1 MNSLEK
7 RLRFWQDNLVDSG
20 RRNSLL
26 HFRAPYSSSLKVE
39 APDLSNVFDRLVN
52 LEKPWRLFEPTEE
65 VQAGIADVTKD
76 GDEDQQF
83 REQTRLTIEQCL
95 SLRKDHEILVSPSP
109 NRSVRR
115 KNSPDATADGANPEE
130 PIEVIQEPEVE
141 VRRNLPW
148 FAKPKKRTY
157 RSHVA
162 TVARSLYRQSE
173 SEFEDRG
180 VRILYLACGLLEWQ
194 DAHDMAKNEW
204 SRAPI
209 VMVPIQL
216 SRPSFAEPFNL
227 LLADEDVLLNPALE
241 LKMKNDYSIDLPQL
255 PDWDEQPLEQYLQQ
269 IDNMVRRLSWRISRE
284 AWMGLFSF
292 HKLVMYQ
299 DLQINSAFASEHPII
314 RALGGTQHLEPQAEH
329 DVSPEQLD
337 ELIVPESS
345 YLVRDADSSQ
355 LACIEAVKRGSHLVL
370 QGPPGTGKSQTIT
383 NMISESLAAGK
394 SVLFV
399 SEKMAALEVV
409 YERLAEAGLSHYC
422 LELHSHKANKRKVVE
437 QLKETYF
444 EKIAPGARMND
455 EEYANLKRRRDELNN
470 YVQALHVQR
479 APLKKSAYEVYG
491 DLASL
496 RHVPFI
502 HLGETHADLD
512 SERLDRIVNLGR
524 KLGAVWSVPAADD
537 HHTWHGC
544 TVDLY
549 SLESSGK
556 VTALVKNASDAL
568 TDFLDVDSEIAG
580 SVGYS
585 YSRSLRDSEMLID
598 LLKVLRESPGVERVW
613 LCAEELDPLAD
624 EAKTYSKMSNTWHN
638 ERGAILSRYNEP
650 FLELPPDIQERL
662 SAAVAGLSDG
672 LSRPP
677 ALFDADFV
685 SRRDQLNAFVNEFT
699 QLLHSWQRDSEVVK
713 NGLGLNFGSSIS
725 GLRSL
730 MQIAHYCSAEFRP
743 EKSWFNREI
752 LQQVE
757 DMTVEMEQLYL
768 RHADIKQ
775 RLLKKYDESVLSLD
789 LDSMAKVFA
798 ENYLTVWKVFK
809 PGFHKLRSTVRAHRR
824 DGSNPP
830 HLFEDLKAAK
840 ELVRLEKLINA
851 GRDNAKSLL
860 GSWYRGP
867 QTNFMGMRVACEA
880 AKRII
885 ELTDRQPSEEL
896 KNSVSAGS
904 AGRPE
909 VKGAVDRLKA
919 SLQRYDQLLSSVET
933 LLPIDRIP
941 DSKLPL
947 ADSDFK
953 DLVVWI
959 NRIEIHASEF
969 AACCESVVGAQRIP
983 VAMSLSQI
991 EIDLRRLKNTRT
1003 MEKQVTSESERL
1015 QSSYGHRFAGIDTD
1029 WSGILQA
1036 ITWTHKLREVTNGS
1050 ILTDEIIE
1058 IAQRGGK
1065 AAPSESKVLAAR
1077 ERLISALKDLAS
1089 IFSFPAEPVPGI
1101 LSSRERTPL
1110 LTREL
1115 LHCAETDHF
1124 LSVLTEA
1131 GYQRVR
1137 ETLNALQAK
1146 HEELRDWIDFKT
1158 IKREFGAAELGEYC
1172 DLLLS
1177 LKTLDP
1183 SFLSSVVR
1191 RSLLSAWLSKVTA
1204 DEPALSQFR
1213 GHDHD
1218 TLIAEFRALDK
1229 KHKDLGYSRVIEQAN
1244 KSRPQSIINQPG
1256 SEGALLLHEA
1266 NKSRK
1271 HLPLR
1276 KLFAQVPNLL
1286 KSIKPCFLM
1295 SPLSVSQ
1302 YLDPRNVQFDLV
1314 IFDEASQI
1322 RSEDAV
1328 CAIYRGKQLVVCGD
1342 NKQLPPSSFFEQ
1354 TQQGDDDGYEDDD
1367 NAYSTFDSILDECS
1381 SIGIPSNTLRWHYR
1395 SKHESLIH
1403 FSNRQ
1408 FYNGKLVTFPASR
1421 FDQPEAGVHFKYVP
1435 DGVYDRSGKQNNDRE
1450 AEVVAQLVMDH
1461 YRDTPHR
1468 SLGVI
1473 TFSVAQMNA
1482 VKDAIEN
1489 LVKTKYRELE
1499 HFVQE
1504 TKTDDKEERFFVKNL
1519 ERIQG
1524 NERDVIIFSVGY
1536 GRDRQ
1541 GKFTMNFG
1549 PMNKSGGERRLNVA
1563 VTRAREKTLIVSSI
1577 RASDF
1582 DISGTN
1588 ATGVLNF
1595 YHYLNYAENG
1605 LKALESD
1612 SDPAARDF
1620 VSPLE
1625 ADVASAVKELG
1636 YDCVSQVGCGGFGI
1650 DLGVVDPNEQG
1661 RYLLGIECDGPT
1673 YKASC
1678 TARDRDRLRKQ
1689 ILEGLGWRILRIWAP
1704 DWVTRRDAEVER
1716 LTKALELARE
1726 GKSLESINPR
1736 IADLSAVSESVI
1748 VHSME
1753 SQFEEQLV
1761 DLTPYTV
1768 AMIQTTIPPL
1778 IEIHQPEARPVLF
1791 KIISEIVRS
1800 EAPIHEELVIK
1811 RILAH
1816 WQIQRS
1822 GPKVNNALRE
1832 AIAAFV
1838 QENSMVTD
1846 GGFLLHM
1853 QDMDFASDAS
1863 IRVRCPVRGDDTT
1876 VRKVDHIH
1884 SSEIQEAI
1892 RQTIVKAMSLPQDSL
1907 VTLVA
1912 RSFGFDRPSPPVKQL
1927 ISANV
1932 DEMIVRG
1939 DLQQKNGRLQHSGTA
1954 MAPASSP
1961 ASSYA
1966 QTSP

>member
-39 APDLSNVFDRLVN
+39 APDLSAVFDRLVN
-52 LEKPWRLFEPTEE
+52 LEKPWKLFEPSEE
-65 VQAGIADVTKD
+65 IQAGISDATKD

-83 REQTRLTIEQCL
+83 REQSRLTIEQCL

-115 KNSPDATADGANPEE
+115 KETPAEGVAPAPSVEIKPEDDK
-130 PIEVIQEPEVE
+130 
-141 VRRNLPW
+141 RPW
-148 FAKPKKRTY
+148 FARPKKRTY
-157 RSHVA
+157 KSHVA

-194 DAHDMAKNEW
+194 DAHDIAKNEW

-216 SRPSFAEPFNL
+216 SRPSFVEPFNL

-241 LKMKNDYSIDLPQL
+241 LKLKNDFSIDLPQL
-255 PDWDEQPLEQYLQQ
+255 PDWDELPLEQYLQQ
-269 IDNMVRRLSWRISRE
+269 IERLASRLNWRIARE
-284 AWMGLFSF
+284 SWMGLFSF

-314 RALGGTQHLEPQAEH
+314 RALGGTAHLEPQAEH
-329 DVSPEQLD
+329 DVKPEQLD
-337 ELIVPESS
+337 DEIIPETS

-409 YERLAEAGLSHYC
+409 YERLSEAGLSHYC

-444 EKIAPGARMND
+444 EKIAPGTRMND
-455 EEYANLKRRRDELNN
+455 EDYANLKRRRDDLNR
-470 YVQALHVQR
+470 YVRALHAQR
-479 APLKKSAYEVYG
+479 APLNKSPYEVYG
-491 DLASL
+491 DLAGL
-496 RHVPFI
+496 RQLPFI
-502 HLGETHADLD
+502 HLGDTHAELD
-512 SERLDRIVNLGR
+512 SERLDRLVNLGR
-524 KLGAVWSVPAADD
+524 KLGAVWSVPTADD
-537 HHTWHGC
+537 RHPWQGC

-549 SLESSGK
+549 SLETNGK
-556 VTALVKNASDAL
+556 VTALVKNAADAL
-568 TDFLDVDSEIAG
+568 TEFLDVDSELAG
-580 SVGYS
+580 LVGYS
-585 YSRSLRDSEMLID
+585 YSRSLRDTEMLID
-598 LLKVLRESPGVERVW
+598 LVRVLRESPGVERIW
-613 LCAEELDPLAD
+613 LSAPELDPMAE
-624 EAKTYSKMSNTWHN
+624 EAKTYSRMSNTWHN
-638 ERGAILSRYNEP
+638 ERASILARYNDP
-650 FLELPPDIQERL
+650 FFDLADDIQEKLTSSVAAL
-662 SAAVAGLSDG
+662 SEGLV
-672 LSRPP
+672 RPP
-677 ALFDADFV
+677 ALFDAEFVGSRNDLNSFV
-685 SRRDQLNAFVNEFT
+685 SEFT
-699 QLLHSWQRDSEVVK
+699 QMLHGWQRDAEVVK
-713 NGLGLNFGSSIS
+713 NGLGLNFDASIS

-730 MQIAHYCSAEFRP
+730 MQVAHYCSAEFRP
-743 EKSWFNREI
+743 EKHWFNRET

-757 DMTVEMEQLYL
+757 ETTVELEQLYS
-768 RHADIKQ
+768 RHGDIKQ

-798 ENYLTVWKVFK
+798 ENYLSVWRVLK
-809 PGFHKLRSTVRAHRR
+809 PGFYKLRSAVRAHRR

-830 HLFEDLKAAK
+830 HLFEDLKAAR
-840 ELVRLEKLINA
+840 ELVRLEKLIAA
-851 GRDNAKSLL
+851 GRDQAKSLL
-860 GSWYRGP
+860 GSWYRGA
-867 QTNFMGMRVACEA
+867 QTNFMGLRVACEA
-880 AKRII
+880 VKRIS

-896 KNSVSAGS
+896 KNGVSAGS
-904 AGRPE
+904 AARPE
-909 VKGAVDRLKA
+909 VKGAVDRLKS
-919 SLQRYDQLLSSVET
+919 SLVRYDQLLGSVET

-947 ADSDFK
+947 SDSSFA

-959 NRIEIHASEF
+959 NRIHPHCISF
-969 AACCESVVGAQRIP
+969 AECCDAVLNALRVPGAQ
-983 VAMSLSQI
+983 SLSQI
-991 EIDLRRLKNTRT
+991 EADLRRLKNTRS
-1003 MEKQVTSESERL
+1003 MERQVSSESERL
-1015 QSSYGHRFAGIDTD
+1015 QSAYGHRFAGIDTD
-1029 WSGILQA
+1029 WSAILQA
-1036 ITWTHKLREVTNGS
+1036 ISWTHKLREVTKGS

-1065 AAPSESKVLAAR
+1065 AAPGETRVLAAR
-1077 ERLISALKDLAS
+1077 DKLLLALRELS
-1089 IFSFPAEPVPGI
+1089 GIFSFAADPEPGA
-1101 LSSRERTPL
+1101 LTSRDRSPL
-1110 LTREL
+1110 LTREFL
-1115 LHCAETDHF
+1115 FTGDEAHF
-1124 LSVLTEA
+1124 LSILQDA

-1137 ETLNALQAK
+1137 ETLNMLQSRQ
-1146 HEELRDWIDFKT
+1146 EELRDWIDFKT
-1158 IKREFGAAELGEYC
+1158 IKREFAAADLGDYC
-1172 DLLLS
+1172 DLLLG
-1177 LKTLDP
+1177 LKSTDP
-1183 SFLSSVVR
+1183 SCLSGIVR

-1204 DEPALSQFR
+1204 DEPALAQFR

-1276 KLFAQVPNLL
+1276 KLFAQIPNLL

-1302 YLDPRNVQFDLV
+1302 YLDPRNIQFDLV

-1354 TQQGDDDGYEDDD
+1354 TQQSDDDGYEDDD

-1408 FYNGKLVTFPASR
+1408 FYHGKLVTFPASR

-1435 DGVYDRSGKQNNDRE
+1435 DGVYDRSGKQNNERE
-1450 AEVVAQLVMDH
+1450 AEVVAELVMEH
-1461 YRDTPHR
+1461 FRNTPQR

-1489 LVKTKYRELE
+1489 LVKSKYRDLE
-1499 HFVQE
+1499 HYVQE

-1577 RASDF
+1577 RAADF

-1605 LKALESD
+1605 LKALEFDTEVGANRFS
-1612 SDPAARDF
+1612 SA
-1620 VSPLE
+1620 LE
-1625 ADVASAVKELG
+1625 EDVADAVKELG

-1650 DLGVVDPNEQG
+1650 DLGVVDPTESG

-1673 YKASC
+1673 YNASY

-1689 ILEGLGWRILRIWAP
+1689 ILEGLGWRILRIWSP
-1704 DWVTRRDAEVER
+1704 DWITRRDAEVER
-1716 LTKALELARE
+1716 LAKALELARNGE
-1726 GKSLESINPR
+1726 SLDSISPKVP
-1736 IADLSAVSESVI
+1736 DLNIEAHAGVV

-1753 SQFEEQLV
+1753 SQVEEQLV

-1768 AMIQTTIPPL
+1768 ATIHTTIPPL
-1778 IEIHQPEARPVLF
+1778 MEIHDASAKPVLY
-1791 KIISEIVRS
+1791 KMIAEIVS
-1800 EAPIHEELVIK
+1800 AEAPIHEELILK

-1816 WQIQRS
+1816 WQLQRS
-1822 GPKVNNALRE
+1822 GPKVTNAIRE
-1832 AIAAFV
+1832 AIAEFAQQSSV
-1838 QENSMVTD
+1838 PLES
-1846 GGFLLHM
+1846 GFLL
-1853 QDMDFASDAS
+1853 QPVSQS
-1863 IRVRCPVRGDDTT
+1863 EIRVRCAVRGDDVT
-1876 VRKVDHIH
+1876 VRKIDHIH
-1884 SSEIQEAI
+1884 SSEVEEAA
-1892 RQTIVKAMSLPQDSL
+1892 RQTLGKAMSLPQDSL
-1907 VTLVA
+1907 VSLVS
-1912 RSFGFDRPSPPVKQL
+1912 RSLGFDRPSPPVKQS
-1927 ISANV
+1927 ISAVV
-1932 DEMIVRG
+1932 DQLIVSG
-1939 DLQQKNGRLQHSGTA
+1939 EFQQKNGRLQLSGTPVPT
-1954 MAPASSP
+1954 MQST
-1961 ASSYA
+1961 YA